1 MTVCLGIESTAHTF
15 AAAIVTSKNK
25 VLSDVRANYTTDK
38 GGIIP
43 KDAAQHHKNVYKDV
57 IQKAILDAKIN
68 SSDIDL
74 IAYSRGPGLSPSLHV
89 GLNAVKELVND
100 LNVPVTGVNHSLSH
114 LTVAKLF
121 FDLKNPVYVYVS
133 GPNTQ
138 ILSLEGNRFRVLGEC
153 LSIGLGN
160 ALDKFARALDLGF
173 PGGPKIELLAKEG
186 SFIELPYVVKGMDIE
201 LSGIITKAIELYKK
215 GGKKEDLCYS
225 LQETMFA
232 MLTEVSER
240 ALAHTQKD
248 ELVLVGGVAANKRLC
263 NMLDIMC
270 KERNAKFYAVP
281 IKYSGD
287 QAVQIAFQGLLQ
299 FKVNNT
305 IPKEKLDINP
315 LWRTDEVEVDFL

>member
-15 AAAIVTSKNK
+15 AAAIVTSKNQI
-25 VLSDVRANYTTDK
+25 LSDVRANYTTDK

-43 KDAAQHHKNVYKDV
+43 NEAAQHHKKVYKDI
-57 IQKAILDAKIN
+57 IQKAITDAKIN
-68 SSDIDL
+68 SPEINL

-89 GLNAVKELVND
+89 GLNATKELAND
-100 LNVPVTGVNHSLSH
+100 LNIPVTGVNHSVSH

-121 FDLKNPVYVYVS
+121 FDVKNPVYIYVS

-138 ILSLEGNRFRVLGEC
+138 ILSLEGNRFRILGEC

-173 PGGPKIELLAKEG
+173 PGGPKVEQLASKG
-186 SFIELPYVVKGMDIE
+186 AFIELPYVVKGMDVE
-201 LSGIITKAIELYKK
+201 FSGIITKAIELYKK
-215 GGKKEDLCYS
+215 GTKKEDLCYS

-240 ALAHTQKD
+240 ALAHTQKN
-248 ELVLVGGVAANKRLC
+248 ELVLVGGVAANKKLG

-270 KERNAKFYAVP
+270 KERDAKFYAVP

-299 FKVNNT
+299 FKSGDT
-305 IPKEKLDINP
+305 IPKDKLDINP
-315 LWRTDEVEVDFL
+315 LWRTDEVEITFL

>member
-25 VLSDVRANYTTDK
+25 ILSDVRANYTTDK

-43 KDAAQHHKNVYKDV
+43 HEAAKHHKNVYKK
-57 IQKAILDAKIN
+57 IISKAIEDAKIK
-68 SSDIDL
+68 SSDINL

-89 GLNAVKELVND
+89 GLNAVKELADD
-100 LNVPVTGVNHSLSH
+100 LSIPITGVNHSISH

-121 FDLKNPVYVYVS
+121 FDVKNPIYVYVS

-160 ALDKFARALDLGF
+160 ALDKFARAIELGF
-173 PGGPKIELLAKEG
+173 PGGPKIEQLALNGKYV
-186 SFIELPYVVKGMDIE
+186 ELPYVVKGMDLE
-201 LSGIITKAIELYKK
+201 LSGIITKATDLYKK
-215 GGKKEDLCYS
+215 GISKEDLCYS

-240 ALAHTQKD
+240 ALAHTQKN
-248 ELVLVGGVAANKRLC
+248 ELVLVGGVAANKRLAEMM
-263 NMLDIMC
+263 NVMC
-270 KERNAKFYAVP
+270 KDRNARFYAVP
-281 IKYSGD
+281 LKYAGD
-287 QAVQIAFQGLLQ
+287 NAVNICWQGILEY
-299 FKVNNT
+299 KKGREDDV
-305 IPKEKLDINP
+305 KSVDINP
-315 LWRTDEVEVDFL
+315 NERTDDVDVFWI